1 MSEKNKYLTKLNIN
15 YSVIQGFY
23 WMAFSI
29 VIGYASVYL
38 LDKQYTNSQIG
49 VIFALGNILAV
60 ILQPLASTIVD
71 QKRNITLRH
80 IVITFLAC
88 LVVLSLLLTSM
99 DQASTLLSISFV
111 LLLSIFVSL
120 HPFIN
125 SLSFIFENKGIQIN
139 FGLARGIGSVS
150 YAIMA
155 VIIGNL
161 LKTDQPTILP
171 YIKAVLFAVFIFFIF
186 TYRIPTKGQNT
197 KSIIHQE
204 TSMEDSNKIEI
215 ESLSIL
221 QFALK
226 YKKFMVFLLGA
237 VCVFLSHNVINSF
250 FIQIITEVGGDSA
263 DMGNAISLAAVVEL
277 PAMLFFVKLKK
288 YIKCSTLLKISGIV
302 FALKHMVTL
311 FATNVTMIYVAQCL
325 QFLGFGLFL
334 PAAVYY
340 VSIYLDKKDMV
351 KGQSCITMAITLG
364 AVFASVIGGPIL
376 DIYNP
381 KVLLAVTGVITIIG
395 AILMF
400 GSVENSTE

>member
-15 YSVIQGFY
+15 YAAIQGFY
-23 WMAFSI
+23 WMTFSI

-38 LDKQYTNSQIG
+38 LDKQYSNSQIG
-49 VIFALGNILAV
+49 YILAMGNILAV
-60 ILQPLASTIVD
+60 ILQPLASSIID
-71 QKRNITLRH
+71 QERKITLRH

-88 LVVLSLLLTSM
+88 LVLLSLLLTSI
-99 DQASTLLSISFV
+99 DRASLLLSISFV

-120 HPFIN
+120 HPLIN

-155 VIIGNL
+155 MIIGNL
-161 LKTDQPTILP
+161 LKTNSPSILP
-171 YIKAVLFAVFIFFIF
+171 YIKAVLFAVFIFFII
-186 TYRIPTKGQNT
+186 TYRIPTNTRKEKG
-197 KSIIHQE
+197 I
-204 TSMEDSNKIEI
+204 SNKENAMKENPKVEN

-221 QFALK
+221 NFALK

-237 VCVFLSHNVINSF
+237 VIVFLSHNVINSF

-311 FATNVTMIYVAQCL
+311 FASNVTMIYVAQCF
-325 QFLGFGLFL
+325 QVLGFGLFL

-364 AVFASVIGGPIL
+364 AVFASMIGGPIL
-376 DIYNP
+376 DAYNAH
-381 KVLLAVTGVITIIG
+381 VLLAMTGVITILG

-400 GSVENSTE
+400 VSVETSRE